1 MKEEVVRPMLYFPS
15 PGTVIYGPSLVFEF
29 ALMERF
35 PGGAVELGRRFAD
48 GGTSLHVCATAAVEV
63 AVEEDEE
70 DEENAEDDDTVT
82 VVEKK
87 EGGEAEGGTVRTR
100 SRVVSRT
107 FDDDAGCSQH
117 LPVVIFGLPAGSVTI
132 TLWFTDSPDPLRV
145 VAPPITT
152 TIQVILPPP
161 LSLPSTTEGTGGT
174 EGTRGTGSPT
184 TRENK
189 LNKLRPLRP
198 PAGQGEG
205 PRPGPPSNASRTG
218 IHDVL
223 AKCLKSEWATMKHRR
238 GHGGDHGGDS
248 DSTGDTADILPGI
261 DAVLGQRLARI
272 IDEPDTSNENE
283 NAVRAALHGF
293 HFPLLAMIPPDT
305 EWWTFDV
312 LPEQLG
318 QLLTINATTWSTATD
333 GTTSACIPVSAN
345 WDKMWWAHCG
355 DGGGGGG
362 GVSGESEEDTT
373 LRAKL
378 SATSSPRS
386 RHNLTRTRTERPH
399 EGDRRR
405 RASDRPLYP
414 PPRTHPDEA
423 RPTATTFD
431 MMASAAVLSEQE
443 RSLVVMG
450 AGWDTPWTIWDGNH
464 RAVAFFGAQQILREA
479 RQESPLPPL
488 PSTATH
494 ATHTAQSTPPPPPTT
509 TTVPPDIEA
518 QQRPPWCP
526 HAGDGPG
533 GLGGGLGGLGS
544 GDLDRGGASTSSR
557 TRMGLDIRPVTL
569 YVGIS
574 RSWDATPADDA
585 TTAGGVPGYDH
596 TFVCANHPAK
606 QKRVWID
613 GVTYR
618 RTRLLVRR
626 GVTKKEGGEG
636 RDSGDGDGD
645 GGAVGVDD
653 HG

>member
-1 MKEEVVRPMLYFPS
+1 
-15 PGTVIYGPSLVFEF
+15 
-29 ALMERF
+29 
-35 PGGAVELGRRFAD
+35 
-48 GGTSLHVCATAAVEV
+48 
-63 AVEEDEE
+63 
-70 DEENAEDDDTVT
+70 
-82 VVEKK
+82 
-87 EGGEAEGGTVRTR
+87 
-100 SRVVSRT
+100 
-107 FDDDAGCSQH
+107 
-117 LPVVIFGLPAGSVTI
+117 
-132 TLWFTDSPDPLRV
+132 
-145 VAPPITT
+145 
-152 TIQVILPPP
+152 
-161 LSLPSTTEGTGGT
+161 
-174 EGTRGTGSPT
+174 
-184 TRENK
+184 
-189 LNKLRPLRP
+189 
-198 PAGQGEG
+198 
-205 PRPGPPSNASRTG
+205 
-218 IHDVL
+218 
-223 AKCLKSEWATMKHRR
+223 
-238 GHGGDHGGDS
+238 
-248 DSTGDTADILPGI
+248 
-261 DAVLGQRLARI
+261 
-272 IDEPDTSNENE
+272 
-283 NAVRAALHGF
+283 VRAALHAF

-355 DGGGGGG
+355 GGGGGG
-362 GVSGESEEDTT
+362 GVPGESERDTT

-378 SATSSPRS
+378 SATSPRS
-386 RHNLTRTRTERPH
+386 RHNLTHTHTERPH

-450 AGWDTPWTIWDGNH
+450 GGWDTPWTIWDGNH
-464 RAVAFFGAQQILREA
+464 RAVAFFGAHQILREA
-479 RQESPLPPL
+479 RQESSPPL

-494 ATHTAQSTPPPPPTT
+494 ATHTAQSTPSPPPTT

-533 GLGGGLGGLGS
+533 GLGGGLNG
-544 GDLDRGGASTSSR
+544 GGASTSSR
-557 TRMGLDIRPVTL
+557 IGLGNRPVTL

-585 TTAGGVPGYDH
+585 TAGGVPGYDH
-596 TFVCANHPAK
+596 TFACANHPAK

-626 GVTKKEGGEG
+626 DITEREGGG
-636 RDSGDGDGD
+636 DRDSGDEDGN